1 MSKQSK
7 YKNLSMNTLLFTI
20 SSFGAKIIS
29 FLLVPI
35 YTSVLSTKDYGNVDL
50 VSTTV
55 QLLIPIATLNI
66 QDAVLR
72 FSLDD
77 KYEAEEVIGAGMKLI
92 LGSSSVLGVILLIVS
107 HYRLINI
114 DKDYLLF
121 LFFSFF
127 FGVINNCFS
136 MYLKAKNKVKILT
149 VSGLVNTFITCFLNI
164 LLLVVIRL
172 GVTGYL
178 ISNVVGT
185 GIAITI
191 MFFWGNIYKES
202 KMSGSTKL
210 LKAMILYS
218 LPLVM
223 NALAWWLNNAS
234 DRYIL
239 TFFCGTAINGIYAVS
254 YKIPTILSTIQT
266 IFYNAWSI
274 SAITEF
280 DKDDRDGFIGNIYT
294 IYSGISFIACSVI
307 IMCNIFLARIL
318 YAKDFF
324 DAWKFVPVLLTGTV
338 FNGIALFEGC
348 IFTAVKKTRE
358 VSNTTLVGAAINTVL
373 NLLLIPFIGA
383 LGAAIATMVGYAIIW
398 IVRTK
403 RMLKIVAIKV
413 NWSKQLTMM
422 IALIVQSIVASS
434 GKNFYIQVI
443 CMVVIIYKQKDIVK
457 KIFNRLVKKESI
469 K

>member
-1 MSKQSK
+1 
-7 YKNLSMNTLLFTI
+7 
-20 SSFGAKIIS
+20 
-29 FLLVPI
+29 
-35 YTSVLSTKDYGNVDL
+35 
-50 VSTTV
+50 
-55 QLLIPIATLNI
+55 
-66 QDAVLR
+66 
-72 FSLDD
+72 
-77 KYEAEEVIGAGMKLI
+77 
-92 LGSSSVLGVILLIVS
+92 
-107 HYRLINI
+107 
-114 DKDYLLF
+114 
-121 LFFSFF
+121 
-127 FGVINNCFS
+127 
-136 MYLKAKNKVKILT
+136 
-149 VSGLVNTFITCFLNI
+149 
-164 LLLVVIRL
+164 
-172 GVTGYL
+172 
-178 ISNVVGT
+178 
-185 GIAITI
+185 
-191 MFFWGNIYKES
+191 
-202 KMSGSTKL
+202 MSGSTKL

-239 TFFCGTAINGIYAVS
+239 TFFCGTAIYVIYAVS